1 MKESYFLI
9 FCILITFLVHAQERE
24 RALIN
29 GKIIVESAPVEGVH
43 VLNLVTEKASVSN
56 ALGEFQLAVN
66 EDDLLVFS
74 AVNLNYWRKSIRES
88 DIKNGYFEVEM
99 TSKEEKLDE
108 VIVTE
113 YTKINAQDLRIIDY
127 KPRVYSPAERKLR
140 ATQIKTIDL
149 INFNSVLIPLDPLLY
164 WVTGRTKLL
173 KGELAIEKKELLL
186 KKLDNWNEIVFYLH
200 ELKIPI
206 ENLDGFKFFIIYDE
220 ELMGF
225 LASDNKIHGNFRI
238 ATLANEFLTYL
249 NSDE

>member
-1 MKESYFLI
+1 MKENYFLI
-9 FCILITFLVHAQERE
+9 FCLLITFLVHAQERE
-24 RALIN
+24 RVLIN
-29 GKIIVESAPVEGVH
+29 GKIIVKSAPVEGVH

-113 YTKINAQDLRIIDY
+113 YTKINAQNLRIIDY
-127 KPRVYSPAERKLR
+127 KPRVYTPAERKLR

-206 ENLDGFKFFIIYDE
+206 ENVDGFKFFIIYDE

>member
-1 MKESYFLI
+1 MKENYFLI
-9 FCILITFLVHAQERE
+9 FCLLITFLVHAQERE

-127 KPRVYSPAERKLR
+127 KPRVYTPAERKLR

-206 ENLDGFKFFIIYDE
+206 ENVDGFKFFIIYDE